1 MTKPTPMTDDRLKAL
16 TDSELR
22 NSVGY
27 YGGKLAEQRRRA
39 EYYYLGLPKGDLA
52 PPEIEGRSQVV
63 STDVRNTI
71 EAMLPQLMVKFTG
84 GDIVVEF
91 EPTKPGD
98 EQKAQQCT
106 DYLNHLFFKKNNGHQ
121 ICYTWFKDALLQ
133 KRGILKV
140 WWDTRNEETREEY
153 QGLDPIELA
162 QLADDKELE
171 ITEQNSYPDE
181 EDAEQRKQALQQLQ
195 QQLDQALNAAQQ
207 GNQQAAAAIG
217 QIQAHMQ
224 AIVQTPPALLYDVV
238 CKRTKKG
245 GKVCIENVPPEEFLI
260 SRKAKM
266 DIQSSPFV
274 GHRFARTLSELRSMG
289 YKNVDAIEG
298 DDAAVALN
306 MERVERLGYDD
317 EQAYLNIGAENT
329 DESQRIVWV
338 TECYLRC
345 DYDGDGI
352 AELRK
357 VTRAGNQILDNE
369 VVDIIPFVSIC
380 PVPMP
385 HKFFGLS
392 IADLAMEQQLANT
405 AVERAIRDNLYL
417 EVNGR
422 YVAVEGQVNL
432 DDLLTSRPGGVVR
445 AKNRE
450 AVGRLDQGKGNISE
464 AMGLLEYGHQRLED
478 STGWSRNSQG
488 NDPTALNDSETA
500 TKTRIVANKADMRLD
515 LIARNFAEG
524 FVDLFRMML
533 KLVCQYQDR
542 HAELK
547 IAGQWV
553 SMDPREWRNQFDV
566 SISVGLGMGDK
577 DQRAAHLMT
586 LTELQ
591 GKGLAIGIATPE
603 NIYNCAIEFAK
614 NVGFKNGD
622 KFFTKPDP
630 NNPPPN
636 PAAQEMQAKV
646 QGQLQ
651 IEQGKAQ
658 IKAQTDQQKIMADAE
673 GRAHQAQLD
682 ATLQAHLQE
691 VQAQQNA
698 LQNHLE
704 AQRAQQQAMLEA
716 QLEAQRIA
724 ADERLAQ
731 LQNTVDLLIAHMN
744 NAAKIEVA
752 ETTAG
757 TTLQAAQIS
766 AANKAQPD
774 QASE

>member
-1 MTKPTPMTDDRLKAL
+1 MAKPLSDDDLKAL
-16 TDSELR
+16 TDSEMR
-22 NSVGY
+22 NAVGY
-27 YGGKLAEQRRRA
+27 FGGKLAEQRRKA
-39 EYYYLGLPKGDLA
+39 EIYYLGLAKDDLA
-52 PPEIEGRSQVV
+52 PPEVDGRSKVV

-121 ICYTWFKDALLQ
+121 ICYTWFKDALLM

-140 WWDTRNEETREEY
+140 WWDTRSEETREEY
-153 QGLDPIELA
+153 RGVDQIELA

-171 ITEQNSYPDE
+171 ITEQKSYPDE
-181 EDAEQRKQALQQLQ
+181 EDAEQRQKALEHLQQT
-195 QQLDQALNAAQQ
+195 LDQALTAAQQ
-207 GNQQAAAAIG
+207 GNQQAAQAIG
-217 QIQAHMQ
+217 QIQAQMQ
-224 AIVQTPPALLYDVV
+224 HIMQTPPAMLFDVV

-274 GHRFARTLSELRSMG
+274 GHRFSRTLSELRSMG

-298 DDAAVALN
+298 DEAAISMN
-306 MERVERLGYDD
+306 MERIERLSYDD
-317 EQAYLNIGAENT
+317 EMASMNVSQENL
-329 DESQRIVWV
+329 DESSRLVWV
-338 TECYLRC
+338 TECYIRC

-357 VTRAGNQILDNE
+357 ITRCGNQILDNE
-369 VVDIIPFVSIC
+369 VVDLIPFVSIC

-405 AVERAIRDNLYL
+405 AVERAVRDNLYL

-422 YVAVEGQVNL
+422 YFAVEGSVNL
-432 DDLLTSRPGGVVR
+432 DDLLTSRPGGAVR
-445 AKNRE
+445 VKHKD
-450 AVGRLDQGKGNISE
+450 AVGRLDQGKGNINES
-464 AMGLLEYGHQRLED
+464 MQLLEYGRQRLEE

-488 NDPTALNDSETA
+488 NDPTALKDSETA
-500 TKTRIVANKADMRLD
+500 TKSRIVANKADMRVD
-515 LIARNFAEG
+515 LVARNFAEG

-533 KLVCQYQDR
+533 KLVCQFQDK
-542 HAELK
+542 HEELK

-553 SMDPREWRNQFDV
+553 PMDPREWRNQFDV

-577 DQRAAHLMT
+577 DQKAQHLMT
-586 LTELQ
+586 MVQMQGHALQ
-591 GKGLAIGIATPE
+591 LGVATPE
-603 NIYNCAIEFAK
+603 NVYNALVEFAK

-622 KFFTKPDP
+622 KFFKKPDP
-630 NNPPPN
+630 NQPPPN
-636 PAAQEMQAKV
+636 PAMQEMQAKL
-646 QGQLQ
+646 QGQMQL
-651 IEQGKAQ
+651 EQGKAQ
-658 IKAQTDQQKIMADAE
+658 IKAQIDQQKMMADSQD
-673 GRAHQAQLD
+673 RQHQAQID
-682 ATLQAHLQE
+682 AQLEAHKQQ
-691 VQAQQNA
+691 VQAEQNA

-704 AQRAQQQAMLEA
+704 AQRAHMQAMMEA

-731 LQNTVDLLIAHMN
+731 MEQQFSLLIAHLN
-744 NAAKIEVA
+744 NAAKLEVA
-752 ETTAG
+752 EIGAQ
-757 TTLQAAQIS
+757 TTLASAQIGAAQAAQ
-766 AANKAQPD
+766 QGG
-774 QASE
+774 SEE